1 MNPQIAENSR
11 IKENFKRRSIAI
23 IATAL
28 MGFLLLGWCG
38 DWENE
43 IIEFLKNVFLSSLS
57 IFSFI
62 IILLFIFSVI
72 CKVNANI
79 N

>member
-1 MNPQIAENSR
+1 MAENSR
-11 IKENFKRRSIAI
+11 KNEFFERENIAI
-23 IATAL
+23 MATSLLA
-28 MGFLLLGWCG
+28 FLLLGWCG

-43 IIEFLKNVFLSSLS
+43 IIEFLKNVFLSSLG

-72 CKVNANI
+72 CKVLSRRK
-79 N
+79 